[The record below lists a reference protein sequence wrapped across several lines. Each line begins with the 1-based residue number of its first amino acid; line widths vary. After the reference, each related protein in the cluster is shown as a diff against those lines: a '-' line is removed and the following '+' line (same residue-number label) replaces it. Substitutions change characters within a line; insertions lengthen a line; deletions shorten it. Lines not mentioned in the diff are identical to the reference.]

1 MSYSLRIDSGDLVVG
16 NNRALES
23 VTGKEKLF
31 QDLKLWILE
40 RIGTD
45 PATPLYGS
53 TLDGGQINGQQI
65 PSLIGQIANAE
76 TLNAVK
82 SEILDLL
89 QKYQQSQL
97 AKMKRELI
105 EYNGRHTLSGDEVLY
120 RINSVSLTQI
130 QTMILA
136 RVSITTLNKNT
147 VTLTIPVQ
155 I

>member
-1 MSYSLRIDSGDLVVG
+1 
-16 NNRALES
+16 
-23 VTGKEKLF
+23 
-31 QDLKLWILE
+31 
-40 RIGTD
+40 
-45 PATPLYGS
+45 
-53 TLDGGQINGQQI
+53 
-65 PSLIGQIANAE
+65 
-76 TLNAVK
+76 
-82 SEILDLL
+82 
-89 QKYQQSQL
+89 
-97 AKMKRELI
+97 MKRELI